1 MLYLNLSRSIQ
12 SCLLL
17 TSLLTITSCS
27 SQPKITEK
35 NISEILS
42 GIDRAVASK
51 DVSGIVANISNT
63 AKIEVEDAASG
74 KSMSFTKETYQKYSE
89 EGFKVV
95 NDYKSSRTNPQITIA
110 SNGESATATDVVD
123 ESVTINGKPM
133 AMSTTESAT
142 FGLEN
147 GKVVITAIK
156 GSMTIKK

>member
-1 MLYLNLSRSIQ
+1 MPYINLSRSIK

-17 TSLLTITSCS
+17 TSMLTITSCN
-27 SQPKITEK
+27 SQPKVTEK

-42 GIDRAVASK
+42 GIDKAVASK
-51 DVSGIVANISNT
+51 DVKGIVANISNT
-63 AKIEVEDAASG
+63 AKIEVEDVASG

-89 EGFKVV
+89 EGFRVT
-95 NDYKSSRTNPQITIA
+95 NDYQSSRTKPQIVIA

-133 AMSTTESAT
+133 ATSTAESAT

>member
-1 MLYLNLSRSIQ
+1 M
-12 SCLLL
+12 
-17 TSLLTITSCS
+17 LTITSCN

-42 GIDRAVASK
+42 EIDKAVATK
-51 DVSGIVANISNT
+51 DVNGIVANVSNT
-63 AKIEVEDAASG
+63 VKIELEDVASG
-74 KSMSFTKETYQKYSE
+74 KSMAFTKETYQKYLE
-89 EGFKVV
+89 EGFKVIT
-95 NDYKSSRTNPQITIA
+95 DYKTSRTNPQIIIA
-110 SNGESATATDVVD
+110 PNGESATAADIVD

-133 AMSTTESAT
+133 AMSTAESAT

>member
-1 MLYLNLSRSIQ
+1 MSYLNLSRSIQ

-17 TSLLTITSCS
+17 TLMFTVTSCN
-27 SQPKITEK
+27 SQPKVTEK
-35 NISEILS
+35 NIGEILA
-42 GIDRAVASK
+42 GIDKASASK
-51 DVSGIVANISNT
+51 DVNGIIANISNT

-74 KSMSFTKETYQKYSE
+74 KSMSFTKETYQKYAE
-89 EGFKVV
+89 EGFKVT
-95 NDYKSSRTNPQITIA
+95 NDYKASRTTPQIVIA
-110 SNGESATATDVVD
+110 PNGESATASDVVD

-133 AMSTTESAT
+133 ATSTAESAT